1 MPIGLVVIPSFS
13 HLSQS
18 ACRGSHHKCSLANPW
33 LSDAS
38 LCLLTGLGP
47 VIDNDE
53 LPSDDSQGDHLEE
66 TTHDYQPEDT
76 DGDYYSDES
85 WYPSSDEDGCN
96 DYYRGS
102 VNDGMMPGTG
112 AEEEL
117 PIWTS
122 HE

>member
-1 MPIGLVVIPSFS
+1 M
-13 HLSQS
+13 
-18 ACRGSHHKCSLANPW
+18 
-33 LSDAS
+33 D
-38 LCLLTGLGP
+38 

-66 TTHDYQPEDT
+66 TIHDYQPEDT

-85 WYPSSDEDGCN
+85 WYPCSDEDGCS
-96 DYYRGS
+96 DYYRGT
-102 VNDGMMPGTG
+102 VYDGMMPGAG